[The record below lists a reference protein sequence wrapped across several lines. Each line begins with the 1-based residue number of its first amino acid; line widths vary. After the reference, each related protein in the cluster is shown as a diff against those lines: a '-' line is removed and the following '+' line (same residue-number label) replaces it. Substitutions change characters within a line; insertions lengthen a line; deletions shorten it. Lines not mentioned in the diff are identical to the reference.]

1 MRAPRRTPTIGEVL
15 KEVLRSRGLGN
26 ASELSGLSSKWA
38 AAVGEKVASH
48 AGPEGLRGGTL
59 TVVVDS
65 SAWMN
70 QLSMLSPEIIR
81 KVNEALGGG
90 KVEELRFRLGR
101 PQAARKTTKPE
112 RFIPKKRR
120 PLPEEMRAME
130 ESLAEIKDEA
140 LREKARKLLNASCV
154 REREKK

>member
-1 MRAPRRTPTIGEVL
+1 MRASGRTPTIGEVL
-15 KEVLRSRGLGN
+15 KQVLQNRGLGN
-26 ASELSGLSSKWA
+26 ASELSGLHSKWA
-38 AAVGEKVASH
+38 EAVGEKIASH

-59 TVVVDS
+59 TVMVDS

-90 KVEELRFRLGR
+90 ERVEELRFRLGR
-101 PQAARKTTKPE
+101 PAPARNTVKAE

-120 PLPEEMRAME
+120 LLPEETRAIE
-130 ESLAEIKDEA
+130 
-140 LREKARKLLNASCV
+140 
-154 REREKK
+154 